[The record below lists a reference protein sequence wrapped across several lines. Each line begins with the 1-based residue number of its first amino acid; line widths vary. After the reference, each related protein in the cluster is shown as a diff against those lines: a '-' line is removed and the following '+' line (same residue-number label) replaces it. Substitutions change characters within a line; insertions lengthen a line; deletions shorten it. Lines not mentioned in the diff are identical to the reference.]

1 MDIHCT
7 LKELTIFKKIEH
19 AAEEL
24 QVPCYL
30 IGGFVRDKIID
41 RPTKDAD
48 IVCLGDGI
56 KLAHQVADKFKP
68 KPIVAYFK
76 NFGTAQ
82 IKIPN
87 FFSDKYAEF
96 IPHDPEDTEV
106 KTFEIEFV
114 GARKES
120 YLRHSRKPLV
130 EPGTLE
136 DDQKRRDFTI
146 NALAISLNKK
156 DFGKLIDPF
165 DGMHDIKQ
173 KIIQTP
179 LQPEETFS
187 DDPLRM
193 MRAIRFAAQLEFQIA
208 EHTFEA
214 IQKNAE
220 RIKIVSQER
229 ITDELNKIVASN
241 KPSIGFDLLSK
252 SG

>member
-1 MDIHCT
+1 M
-7 LKELTIFKKIEH
+7 
-19 AAEEL
+19 
-24 QVPCYL
+24 PCYL
-30 IGGFVRDKIID
+30 IGGFVRDKIIG

-56 KLAHQVADKFKP
+56 ELAHQVADRFNP

-82 IKIPN
+82 IKIPD

-96 IPHDPEDTEV
+96 IPHDAEDTEI

-120 YLRHSRKPLV
+120 YLRHSRKPKV

-165 DGMHDIKQ
+165 NGLHDINRRSFK
-173 KIIQTP
+173 
-179 LQPEETFS
+179 
-187 DDPLRM
+187 
-193 MRAIRFAAQLEFQIA
+193 
-208 EHTFEA
+208 
-214 IQKNAE
+214 
-220 RIKIVSQER
+220 
-229 ITDELNKIVASN
+229 
-241 KPSIGFDLLSK
+241 LLWSLPK
-252 SG
+252 HSAMILCA